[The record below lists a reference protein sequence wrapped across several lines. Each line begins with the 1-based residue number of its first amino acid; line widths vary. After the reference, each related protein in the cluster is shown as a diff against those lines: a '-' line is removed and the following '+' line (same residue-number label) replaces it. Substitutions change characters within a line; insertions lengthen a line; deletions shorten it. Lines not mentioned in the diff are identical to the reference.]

1 MAMAANRVGIV
12 RRAGI
17 VRRVIVN
24 KVVRVVTIAV
34 LLAAVKA
41 VVARGQGP
49 GMRDVMKAGQVAA
62 GGLSKGSLKSSW
74 RS

>member
-1 MAMAANRVGIV
+1 MATAANRVGIV

-17 VRRVIVN
+17 VRRV
-24 KVVRVVTIAV
+24 VRVVTIAV

-41 VVARGQGP
+41 AVARAEGP
-49 GMRDVMKAGQVAA
+49 GMKDVMKAGQVAA
-62 GGLSKGSLKSSW
+62 EGGLSKGSPKSNW

>member
-24 KVVRVVTIAV
+24 KVVRVVTIVV
-34 LLAAVKA
+34 LAEVVKVEDA
-41 VVARGQGP
+41 PKDA
-49 GMRDVMKAGQVAA
+49 MKAGQVAA
-62 GGLSKGSLKSSW
+62 AGDLLKGSPKSNW